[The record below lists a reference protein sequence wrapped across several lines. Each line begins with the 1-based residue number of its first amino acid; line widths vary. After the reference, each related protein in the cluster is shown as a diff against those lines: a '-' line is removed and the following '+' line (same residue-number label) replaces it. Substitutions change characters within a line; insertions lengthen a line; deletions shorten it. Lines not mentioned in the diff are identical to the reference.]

1 MVMVSAGI
9 RRASAAHPSRFG
21 PSPSRHRHPHRPI
34 GGRRARPASDRAS
47 AIAHIAGVDVS
58 SSSRH
63 EGVQSTLLSFLVT
76 HTAPR
81 WHATPTGRTLQIS
94 TKRWDPTRTPQRRG
108 IGNARDAESATA
120 TRKRAQ
126 RSARHSHLHGITD
139 NEPITSLLVHKAP
152 HARVAASDGQPPP
165 LSDVPVP
172 SIPRRDGTRQTSSH
186 GTAACIAPC
195 PAMTPYEA

>member
-1 MVMVSAGI
+1 MVSAGI

-120 TRKRAQ
+120 SAPRDRRGTVTYTVSLTTNPSLLSLFTKLHMHVLLPATASRHPCQMCLCHPFPDGMAPAKRA
-126 RSARHSHLHGITD
+126 AMA
-139 NEPITSLLVHKAP
+139 PP
-152 HARVAASDGQPPP
+152 HA
-165 LSDVPVP
+165 
-172 SIPRRDGTRQTSSH
+172 
-186 GTAACIAPC
+186 
-195 PAMTPYEA
+195 